1 MGECGGWGG
10 AGKFV
15 DDLFLGTCDPYP
27 LGLGPSGALGGARE
41 CSPRRDEAEMML
53 IMLNPLAF

>member
-1 MGECGGWGG
+1 MGECGAWGG

-27 LGLGPSGALGGARE
+27 LGLGPSGALGGLE
-41 CSPRRDEAEMML
+41 NVPPGGMKQK
-53 IMLNPLAF
+53 